1 MTAQEII
8 MMTMTIDGKQYQ
20 VPSGVVHAYDLLEKG
35 LQEEKRAHAKT
46 KEKYEDYKNK
56 DIDKVA
62 WRIALNLNAGVR
74 PMPITRNVTEKFSR
88 DESCLAHSIDFFQKT
103 NGGEPILE
111 FRREVLM
118 RIKQALDGK
127 TVKGEN
133 FKD

>member
-20 VPSGVVHAYDLLEKG
+20 VPSGVVQAYDLLEKG

-46 KEKYEDYKNK
+46 KEQYDDYKNM

-62 WRIALNLNAGVR
+62 WRILLNLDAGIR
-74 PMPITRNVTEKFSR
+74 PLPKTRGIAEKFSR
-88 DESCLAHSIDFFQKT
+88 DESCLAHSVDFFQKT

-111 FRREVLM
+111 FRREALM
-118 RIKQALDGK
+118 RIKQALDGR
-127 TVKGEN
+127 TVKGGN
-133 FKD
+133 FND